1 LFTLGDLTALPTAP
15 LLLPLLFVDEIKLV
29 FLFMG
34 VFLLTVDKSMDSLV
48 GKRDLRGLAAI
59 ATAPAPLFC
68 LLKRTASL
76 QLLERRLSA
85 MFDDA
90 LLEGNTFFFL
100 FKKYLNKRMMT
111 EKK

>member
-1 LFTLGDLTALPTAP
+1 LFTLGDLTAFPTTP
-15 LLLPLLFVDEIKLV
+15 LLLPLLFVDETKLV
-29 FLFMG
+29 FLLMD

-85 MFDDA
+85 MFDAA
-90 LLEGNTFFFL
+90 LLEGNTFFFNL
-100 FKKYLNKRMMT
+100 KYLKKRMMT
-111 EKK
+111 